1 MLSSIKSCAIAGPC
15 TRQTFLQRSGMSLGI
30 LAALALMPFVMPY
43 YALGTEILLF
53 ALAAVA
59 FDLCL
64 GFTGVMMFC
73 QASFFGTSVYVTA
86 LTLIHVS
93 QNIFVAVFLG
103 VAAASTLALL
113 FGWLASSR
121 SGSYS
126 VLLTLAFNECIYFIA
141 YQWSSLTG
149 GDDGLTGVPR
159 PNIDLPGGLS
169 LDIQSSLSFYVFA
182 AVVFFVC
189 FLIIRRITLS
199 PFGAVLKGIRENEKR
214 AQAIGYN
221 VRLYK
226 VAVFVLGGM
235 FMGLAGSLYCMHIN
249 FAHIHNVHFETS
261 GNIVMMVLIGGM
273 GTLVGPVIGA
283 FLIMVASEFA
293 STLWDRW
300 MIIQG
305 VVFVLFVLF
314 ARGGIWGIIGSI
326 RERFA
331 QRAGKS
337 GKKAEAA
344 PETPQSAHA
353 HRFSSTELR
362 IETCMNNF
370 VK

>member
-1 MLSSIKSCAIAGPC
+1 MLSFTDSRSLFTADS
-15 TRQTFLQRSGMSLGI
+15 RQTFLQRYGVSVGI
-30 LAALALMPFVMPY
+30 LATLVLLPLVMPY
-43 YALGTEILLF
+43 FALGTEILLF

-86 LTLIHVS
+86 LTLIHLS

-126 VLLTLAFNECIYFIA
+126 VLLTLAFNECIYFVA

-159 PNIDLPGGLS
+159 PNIELPGGLS
-169 LDIQSSLSFYVFA
+169 LDIQSSLSFYVFV
-182 AVVFFVC
+182 AVVFFAC
-189 FLIIRRITLS
+189 FLVIRRITLS

-249 FAHIHNVHFETS
+249 FAHIHTVHFETS

-331 QRAGKS
+331 HRAAS
-337 GKKAEAA
+337 CRKKTE
-344 PETPQSAHA
+344 PVPGTSPSSRAH
-353 HRFSSTELR
+353 HVSSTELR
-362 IETCMNNF
+362 ISTCINNF

>member
-1 MLSSIKSCAIAGPC
+1 MFTFFESDPLPKAAP
-15 TRQTFLQRSGMSLGI
+15 RQTVLSRWGMLLGVA
-30 LAALALMPFVMPY
+30 AALVALPLILPY
-43 YALGTEILLF
+43 YALGTEIVLF

-73 QASFFGTSVYVTA
+73 QASFFGTGVYVTS
-86 LTLIHVS
+86 LTLLHVS
-93 QNIFVAVFLG
+93 QNLFVAVFFG
-103 VAAASTLALL
+103 VAAASALSLL

-126 VLLTLAFNECIYFIA
+126 VLLTLAFNECIYFVA

-149 GDDGLTGVPR
+149 GDDGLTGIPR
-159 PNIDLPGGLS
+159 PDLTIPGVMNLS
-169 LDIQSSLSFYVFA
+169 IQSSLAYYVFV
-182 AVVFFVC
+182 AVVFLAC
-189 FLIIRRITLS
+189 FAIIRRITLS
-199 PFGAVLKGIRENEKR
+199 PFGAVLKGIRENENR
-214 AQAIGYN
+214 AKAIGYN

-226 VAVFVLGGM
+226 VAVFVIGGM

-273 GTLVGPVIGA
+273 GTLVGPFIGS

-300 MIIQG
+300 LIIQG
-305 VVFVLFVLF
+305 VVFILFVLF
-314 ARGGIWGIIGSI
+314 ARGGIWGIVESVK
-326 RERFA
+326 ERFSA
-331 QRAGKS
+331 
-337 GKKAEAA
+337 KAKTDPT
-344 PETPQSAHA
+344 PEPQA
-353 HRFSSTELR
+353 
-362 IETCMNNF
+362 ETGEQQPG
-370 VK
+370 VSLPGPH

>member
-1 MLSSIKSCAIAGPC
+1 MLAGV
-15 TRQTFLQRSGMSLGI
+15 
-30 LAALALMPFVMPY
+30 ALALVAMPLVLPY
-43 YALGTEILLF
+43 NALATEIVLF

-64 GFTGVMMFC
+64 GFSGVMMFC
-73 QASFFGTSVYVTA
+73 QASFFGTGVYVTS

-93 QNIFVAVFLG
+93 QNIFVG
-103 VAAASTLALL
+103 VAAGVCFATVLALF

-126 VLLTLAFNECIYFIA
+126 VLLTLAFNELIYFIA
-141 YQWSSLTG
+141 YQWSAVTG

-159 PNIDLPGGLS
+159 PNIEIPGLFS
-169 LDIQSSLSFYVFA
+169 IDIQSSLAYYVFA
-182 AVVFFVC
+182 AVVFLLSFA
-189 FLIIRRITLS
+189 LIQRITLS
-199 PFGAVLKGIRENEKR
+199 PFGAVLKGIRENEVR
-214 AQAIGYN
+214 AQALGYN

-226 VAVFVLGGM
+226 VAVFALGGL

-273 GTLVGPVIGA
+273 GTLVGPFVGS
-283 FLIMVASEFA
+283 LLLTVASEVA

-305 VVFVLFVLF
+305 VIFIVFVLF
-314 ARGGIWGIIGSI
+314 ARGGIWGILRSVQ
-326 RERFA
+326 E
-331 QRAGKS
+331 K
-337 GKKAEAA
+337 
-344 PETPQSAHA
+344 
-353 HRFSSTELR
+353 FSSSQAPAAVEEPERELPG
-362 IETCMNNF
+362 ELGVATCAARTND
-370 VK
+370 